1 LSLLIVSKLIS
12 TLGFCKSNLPQWLHI
27 SNILIL
33 TIRSHQVALAVQD
46 ITSAWHRVTLA
57 LQGIALTLQ
66 GIAFAL
72 HHPPFFPHQK
82 ILTKKSIDT
91 LVQRDRLVYA
101 IAMLVLSQDERNG

>member
-1 LSLLIVSKLIS
+1 MQTIAPLLSNSA
-12 TLGFCKSNLPQWLHI
+12 
-27 SNILIL
+27 
-33 TIRSHQVALAVQD
+33 IRSHHLTLVLQG
-46 ITSAWHRVTLA
+46 IPSAWHQITWALWQVTFIMQSMAITWHRVV
-57 LQGIALTLQ
+57 LTLQ

-101 IAMLVLSQDERNG
+101 IAMLVLSRERNG